1 MLVKGI
7 TKRWLI
13 NNLGVTVVFL
23 IILIFGLSFAVRS
36 FYYDGIK
43 RAITER
49 GDEVI
54 TSLSGLSAEN
64 TENIDSLLR
73 EYTEN
78 FADKELMELMIIDDS
93 GNVIFNSTGFETDKT
108 QEMPDYEQAK
118 TLNEGAYWTGNLN
131 SGEKVMA
138 YTRVVNDS
146 SGGYI
151 VACRFVVSLSI
162 ADSRILTAIIMLI
175 VVAAVV
181 LLFFVISGMCFIN
194 SIVRPVR
201 ELSTIAGRIAQGDFE
216 TRARKRNDDEI
227 GELADSINNMA
238 EEIKATDRMK
248 NDFISSVSHEL
259 RTPLTAIKG
268 WAETMSVGGEP
279 DPSMI
284 NKGLGVIVNETER
297 LTGIVE
303 ELLDFSRIQNGRMVL
318 VTEKI
323 DLLAELDEAIYMLRE
338 RAVSEKKHLIYD
350 EPDHVS
356 PVLGDKN
363 RLRQVFINVID
374 NALKYT
380 PEDGVIGIQVVEEDE
395 MLKVIISDT
404 GCGIAKED
412 LPRIREK
419 FYKANQTVRG
429 SGIGLAVADEIM
441 TLHKGALDI
450 ESVEGVGTTVTISI
464 PLLDRDDV
472 ELLSI

>member
-1 MLVKGI
+1 MLVRGI

-13 NNLGVTVVFL
+13 NNLGVTVAFL
-23 IILIFGLSFAVRS
+23 IILIFGVSFAIRS
-36 FYYDGIK
+36 YYYDGIK
-43 RAITER
+43 NTITES
-49 GDEVI
+49 GEEAVAAF
-54 TSLSGLSAEN
+54 SGLTADQ
-64 TENIDSLLR
+64 TENVDSLLR
-73 EYTEN
+73 EYIEN
-78 FADKELMELMIIDDS
+78 FADKELMELMVIDGD
-93 GNVIFNSTGFETDKT
+93 GNVLLNSTGFEPDSS
-108 QEMPDYEQAK
+108 QEMPDYEEAK
-118 TLNEGAYWTGNLN
+118 SSGEGAYWIGTLN
-131 SGEKVMA
+131 SGEAVMA
-138 YTRVVNDS
+138 HTRVIRDS
-146 SGGYI
+146 GNNF
-151 VACRFVVSLSI
+151 VAAFRFEVSLSI
-162 ADSRILTAIIMLI
+162 ANNRILKAIVMLI
-175 VVAAVV
+175 IVAMVV
-181 LLFFVISGMCFIN
+181 LLFFVISGLYFIN
-194 SIVRPVR
+194 SIVKPVG
-201 ELSTIAGRIAQGDFE
+201 ELSAVAGRIAQGDFE
-216 TRARKRNDDEI
+216 TRANKHYNDEI

-238 EEIKATDRMK
+238 EEIKASDRMK

-268 WAETMSVGGEP
+268 WAETMSMGDEP
-279 DPSMI
+279 DPFMI
-284 NKGLGVIVNETER
+284 NKGLNVIVNETER

-338 RAVSEKKHLIYD
+338 RAVGEKKHLIYD

-380 PEDGVIGIQVVEEDE
+380 PEDGVIGIQVTEDGE

-441 TLHKGALDI
+441 TLHKGSLDI

-464 PLLDRDDV
+464 PLLDSDDE

>member
-23 IILIFGLSFAVRS
+23 VVLIFGLSFAVRS

-49 GDEVI
+49 GNEVI

-64 TENIDSLLR
+64 TENIDSLIR

-78 FADKELMELMIIDDS
+78 FADKELMELMIVDDS

-118 TLNEGAYWTGNLN
+118 GSEEGAYWTGNLN

-146 SGGYI
+146 NGNYI

-175 VVAAVV
+175 IVAAVV

-279 DPSMI
+279 DPFMI

>member
-1 MLVKGI
+1 MVKGI

-23 IILIFGLSFAVRS
+23 IVLIFGLSFAVRS
-36 FYYDGIK
+36 YYYDGVKKSIAAK
-43 RAITER
+43 
-49 GDEVI
+49 GDEVVAAF
-54 TSLSGLSAEN
+54 SDFSSDSGSM
-64 TENIDSLLR
+64 DSLMR

-78 FADKELMELMIIDDS
+78 FADKEQMELMIIDED
-93 GNVIFNSTGFETDKT
+93 GNVTFNSTGFEPDRS
-108 QEMPDYEQAK
+108 QPMPDYEQAK
-118 TLNEGAYWTGNLN
+118 TDTNGAYWIGTLN

-138 YTRVVNDS
+138 HTRVIYDNNGEYVA
-146 SGGYI
+146 
-151 VACRFVVSLSI
+151 ACRFVVSLSI
-162 ADSRILTAIIMLI
+162 ADSRIITAIILLI
-175 VVAAVV
+175 IIAMVV
-181 LLFFVISGMCFIN
+181 LLFVVILGLYFIN
-194 SIVRPVR
+194 SIVKPVK
-201 ELSTIAGRIAQGDFE
+201 ELITVAGRIAQGDFE
-216 TRARKRNDDEI
+216 TRATKMYDDEI
-227 GELADSINNMA
+227 GVLADSINNMA
-238 EEIKATDRMK
+238 EEIKASDRMK

-268 WAETMSVGGEP
+268 WAETMSMMGEP
-279 DPSMI
+279 DPAMV

-297 LTGIVE
+297 LTSIVE

-380 PEDGVIGIQVVEEDE
+380 PEDGVIGIQVTEDEE

-441 TLHKGALDI
+441 TLHKGRLDI

-464 PLLDRDDV
+464 PLLDRDD
-472 ELLSI
+472 EQLLSI

>member
-1 MLVKGI
+1 MFVKGI

-23 IILIFGLSFAVRS
+23 VILIFSLSFAVRS
-36 FYYDGIK
+36 YYYDGIK
-43 RAITER
+43 SSIAAKGE
-49 GDEVI
+49 EAVAAF
-54 TSLSGLSAEN
+54 SGLSAEQ

-73 EYTEN
+73 EYIEN
-78 FADKELMELMIIDDS
+78 FSDKELMELMVIDEKGNIIL
-93 GNVIFNSTGFETDKT
+93 NSTGFEPDKS

-118 TLNEGAYWTGNLN
+118 SSDEGAYWTGTLN
-131 SGEKVMA
+131 SGEAVMA
-138 YTRVVNDS
+138 HTRVIRDS
-146 SGGYI
+146 SGNFI
-151 VACRFVVSLSI
+151 AALRFEVSLSI
-162 ADSRILTAIIMLI
+162 ANNRILRAIVVLI
-175 VVAAVV
+175 VIAMVV
-181 LLFFVISGMCFIN
+181 LLFFVVSGICFIN
-194 SIVRPVR
+194 SIVKPVR
-201 ELSTIAGRIAQGDFE
+201 ELSAVAGRIAQGDFE
-216 TRARKRNDDEI
+216 TRAKKHYNDEI

-238 EEIKATDRMK
+238 EEIKASDRMK

-268 WAETMSVGGEP
+268 WAETMSIGGEP
-279 DPSMI
+279 DPVMI

-350 EPDHVS
+350 EPEHVS

-380 PEDGVIGIQVVEEDE
+380 PEDGVIGIQVTEDEE

-441 TLHKGALDI
+441 TLHKGSLDI

-464 PLLDRDDV
+464 PLLDSDDE